1 MSGLVMRW
9 LASAGAIAIVAWLLP
24 GISAGVGTRGAMT
37 VLVTALALGLV
48 NAIVKPA
55 LQLLSC
61 PLVLLTL
68 GLFLFV
74 INAAMLLLA
83 GWLTRALGFD
93 FRVDGLANALIG
105 SILISIVTWFLT
117 LFVGRKDRKE
127 NRGS

>member
-1 MSGLVMRW
+1 MGFIIRLCISALSLGLAAY
-9 LASAGAIAIVAWLLP
+9 LIP
-24 GISAGVGTRGAMT
+24 GIHVQGWTTLFIAAF
-37 VLVTALALGLV
+37 LLGLV
-48 NAIVKPA
+48 NAIVKPV

-83 GWLTRALGFD
+83 GWLTRTLGFD

-105 SILISIVTWFLT
+105 SVLISIVTWFLT
-117 LFVGRKDRKE
+117 AI
-127 NRGS
+127 